1 MINMAITKYK
11 KYYTLMTEQNKKL
24 FDNFEIINNDFEMN
38 SSSRLNATKF
48 HKVGL
53 EVVDVVR
60 FWERKLCSGMERGNN
75 SVYSDKLADK
85 FWTEVRSRFSQ
96 IDMVGVKTK

>member
-1 MINMAITKYK
+1 
-11 KYYTLMTEQNKKL
+11 MTEQNKKL
-24 FDNFEIINNDFEMN
+24 FDDFEIINNDFEMN
-38 SSSRLNATKF
+38 SASRINATKF

-53 EVVDVVR
+53 EVVDVIR

-85 FWTEVRSRFSQ
+85 FWNEVRSRFSQ

>member
-1 MINMAITKYK
+1 MAITKYK

-24 FDNFEIINNDFEMN
+24 FDDFEIINNDFEMN
-38 SSSRLNATKF
+38 SSSRLNTTKF

>member
-1 MINMAITKYK
+1 MAITKYK

-24 FDNFEIINNDFEMN
+24 FDEFEIVNNEYEMN
-38 SSSRLNATKF
+38 NKSRITATKF
-48 HKVGL
+48 HKIGL

-85 FWTEVRSRFSQ
+85 FWNEIRTRFSQ

>member
-1 MINMAITKYK
+1 
-11 KYYTLMTEQNKKL
+11 MTEQNKKL
-24 FDNFEIINNDFEMN
+24 FDEFEIINNDFEMN

-53 EVVDVVR
+53 EVVDIIR

-85 FWTEVRSRFSQ
+85 FWNEVRSRFSQ